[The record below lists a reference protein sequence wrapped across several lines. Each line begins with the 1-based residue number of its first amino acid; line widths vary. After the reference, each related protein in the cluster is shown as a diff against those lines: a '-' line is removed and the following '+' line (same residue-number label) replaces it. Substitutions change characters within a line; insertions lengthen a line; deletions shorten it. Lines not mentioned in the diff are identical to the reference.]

1 MAQKK
6 KTKKTKIKRKLTA
19 KRGKPKKPSTLKVV
33 LPPVVPIVSDDEAL
47 ERAYSF

>member
-19 KRGKPKKPSTLKVV
+19 KRSKPKKRSTRHKPL
-33 LPPVVPIVSDDEAL
+33 VSDEAL
-47 ERAYSF
+47 ERSYSF